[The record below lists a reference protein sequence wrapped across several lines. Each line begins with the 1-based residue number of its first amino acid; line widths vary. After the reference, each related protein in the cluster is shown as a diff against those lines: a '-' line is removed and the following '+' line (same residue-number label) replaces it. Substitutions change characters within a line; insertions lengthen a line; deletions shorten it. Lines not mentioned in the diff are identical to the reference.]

1 LTCMCVCVCR
11 CWRFFDP
18 GLDPVAVSDKWTCSQ
33 ADRECGKFVEEEDFM
48 REWTQLM
55 GADAQQSLYTFVLE
69 GQTFAVYELYW
80 AVMALGGYSAV
91 SKWKDVGNEMMWRK
105 LQCLVSKAPGKNY
118 GLIKN
123 QWDRWNL
130 SKYQELFSS
139 KPLPEA
145 YKKPAFDINNPIL
158 PAETGAA
165 GARSPALAEKATHS
179 PLLTAALDAKKQA
192 PAWRGRKMWPRKEG
206 REPPLHKSPV
216 QRNLASPV
224 QLAAHS
230 NNPASLHQSLPPGT
244 KCF

>member
-1 LTCMCVCVCR
+1 
-11 CWRFFDP
+11 
-18 GLDPVAVSDKWTCSQ
+18 
-33 ADRECGKFVEEEDFM
+33 M

-80 AVMALGGYSAV
+80 AVMALGGYNAV

-145 YKKPAFDINNPIL
+145 YTKPAFDINNHIL
-158 PAETGAA
+158 PASSVSGAS

-179 PLLTAALDAKKQA
+179 PLLSAALDAKKQA

-206 REPPLHKSPV
+206 REPPLQKSPL
-216 QRNLASPV
+216 QRNLSSPV
-224 QLAAHS
+224 QLASHL

-244 KCF
+244 YFGENFPEKPHMVALYSKYRKVYFDFSEFVCHQCQRIRRCLHCRI